1 MSWESNDGAL
11 MAWLLN
17 RMESHISS
25 FVMFLS
31 STKEI
36 WDFLAE
42 MYSHSNYISQLF
54 LVYEKYL
61 IMREDDQTIN
71 DYYAKAKLKA
81 Y

>member
-1 MSWESNDGAL
+1 
-11 MAWLLN
+11 
-17 RMESHISS
+17 
-25 FVMFLS
+25 MFLS

-61 IMREDDQTIN
+61 IVREDNQTIN